1 MRSSDTVKKELLTAT
16 HLTLASIVPDDF
28 VGFTLGGFLA
38 KSWSQK
44 MCEVRRHSSNIST
57 QLVDE
62 LVPPT
67 HAGRPRLMANDYND
81 RWIVS
86 GSNSHHLIR

>member
-38 KSWSQK
+38 KSWSQT
-44 MCEVRRHSSNIST
+44 M
-57 QLVDE
+57 
-62 LVPPT
+62 
-67 HAGRPRLMANDYND
+67 
-81 RWIVS
+81 
-86 GSNSHHLIR
+86 